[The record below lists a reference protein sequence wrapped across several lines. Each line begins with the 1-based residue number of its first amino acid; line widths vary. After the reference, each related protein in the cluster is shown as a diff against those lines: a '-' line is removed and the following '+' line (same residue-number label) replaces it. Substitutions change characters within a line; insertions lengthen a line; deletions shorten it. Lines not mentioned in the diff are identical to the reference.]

1 MLFFSY
7 LVLAIAS
14 IIAALLLYRQNASLT
29 EKSKVAASI
38 VSICCLFITV
48 SAITPLMVN
57 GPSDD
62 SEMLRLMF
70 TNLHLYLALPL
81 ISTIILFKGIGKDYS
96 KAAWGR
102 WSLVLLALF
111 ELCRRAEVG
120 EYYSV
125 SIAVI
130 GSFCIAAG
138 LTYKQKKLTVTPV
151 IALLSFA
158 GATLI
163 FSPHIR
169 IYNSFD
175 HLRELSTYNIL
186 LALSLCIV
194 NFCFSKRLETLPK

>member
-14 IIAALLLYRQNASLT
+14 IIAALLLYRQSAPLT
-29 EKSKVAASI
+29 KKSKVAASI

-70 TNLHLYLALPL
+70 SNLHLYLALPL

-130 GSFCIAAG
+130 GSFCIAIG
-138 LTYKQKKLTVTPV
+138 LIYKQEKLTVMPV

-163 FSPHIR
+163 FSPYMQI
-169 IYNSFD
+169 NSSFD
-175 HLRELSTYNIL
+175 HLRDLSVYNFV
-186 LALSLCIV
+186 LAMSLCLV
-194 NFCFSKRLETLPK
+194 NFCFGKRLNTL